1 MRVFSIGTICVV
13 SALAL
18 AGCEKP
24 DESQVNRTI
33 EGVNAID
40 GNNINDVMLTVAD
53 PNEAVAYFTN
63 ATAQQ
68 PDRMDLQ
75 RGLAQS
81 LVRAGRATEA
91 VIVWQK
97 IVDSDDVTNDDH
109 IALADAYIR
118 TSDWVKAKEQLDAVP
133 PTYETFKRY
142 RLEAMVADSN
152 RQWDRADAFYETA
165 VGLTTQPAT
174 TLNNW
179 GYSKLTRGDATG
191 AERLFTEAITYDPGL
206 FIAKNNLV
214 LARAA
219 QGNYHLPLVQMSQVE
234 RAQLL
239 HTMAL
244 SAIKRGDVETGRGLL
259 EEAIDTHP
267 RHFAAAQRSLDALNS
282 QTE

>member
-1 MRVFSIGTICVV
+1 MRVLSVATICVV

-24 DESQVNRTI
+24 DESQVNRATD
-33 EGVNAID
+33 GVNAID
-40 GNNINDVMLTVAD
+40 ANNINDVMLTVAD
-53 PNEAVAYFTN
+53 PNEAVAYFSN
-63 ATAQQ
+63 ATTQQ
-68 PDRMDLQ
+68 PERMDLQ

-91 VIVWQK
+91 VIVWEK
-97 IVDSDDVTNDDH
+97 VVSSDDVTNEDH
-109 IALADAYIR
+109 VALADAYIR

-133 PTYETFKRY
+133 PTHETFRRY

-152 RQWDRADAFYETA
+152 RQWDRADSFYETA
-165 VGLTTQPAT
+165 TGLTTQPAT

-179 GYSKLTRGDATG
+179 GYSKLTRGDPTG

-206 FIAKNNLV
+206 YIAKNNLV

-219 QGNYHLPLVQMSQVE
+219 QGNYHLPLVQMTQVE

-244 SAIKRGDVETGRGLL
+244 SAIKRGDVSTGRGLL